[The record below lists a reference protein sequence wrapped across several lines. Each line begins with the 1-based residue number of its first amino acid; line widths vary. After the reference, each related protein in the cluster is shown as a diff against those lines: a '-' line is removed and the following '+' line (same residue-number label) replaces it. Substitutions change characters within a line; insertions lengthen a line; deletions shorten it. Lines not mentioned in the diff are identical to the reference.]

1 MEPETARG
9 GVATAVARRS
19 CRGEEEQKKD
29 SQTVELGSARS
40 DVSGRAL
47 RIRGTGDFAAGRGA
61 DDRAALP
68 GPRGLGKQLRRVEEP
83 VGLGRVHHA
92 RPEAMP
98 DNGAHHGAHLQL
110 VDDLHAPGNPG
121 QTCRGHYFATAGA
134 AWHSSAD
141 TAQ

>member
-1 MEPETARG
+1 MEQETARG

-19 CRGEEEQKKD
+19 CGGEEEQKEG
-29 SQTVELGSARS
+29 SQTVEPGPTRS

-47 RIRGTGDFAAGRGA
+47 GIRSAGDLAERRGA

-83 VGLGRVHHA
+83 VGMGRFHYA

-98 DNGAHHGAHLQL
+98 GDGACHGAHLQ
-110 VDDLHAPGNPG
+110 
-121 QTCRGHYFATAGA
+121 
-134 AWHSSAD
+134 
-141 TAQ
+141 